1 MTMRFAVVMRKQ
13 AVDNPWITHRWTPV
27 EVFSDMGQFD
37 ESGVPV
43 NTPNAIGRCIER
55 DTEGETWLVRG
66 FELGLFPDESEGY
79 FLNATA
85 PEPCWFVMW
94 RLEEDYQRFLEP
106 SSVAEC
112 GDEVN
117 LAIPHRIC
125 LSYNEAAR
133 LIDGGESV
141 DTVVLDKTHWQW
153 LHEYV
158 EAHYRPLPKKRQR
171 PASFKGAQRTA
182 DE

>member
-1 MTMRFAVVMRKQ
+1 MRFAVVMRKQ
-13 AVDNPWITHRWTPV
+13 AIDNPWITHRWTPV
-27 EVFSDMGQFD
+27 EVFADSGQFE
-37 ESGVPV
+37 ESGV
-43 NTPNAIGRCIER
+43 AITTTNPLGRFIER
-55 DTEGETWLVRG
+55 DPEGETWLFRG
-66 FELGLFPDESEGY
+66 FELDLFADEAEGY

-85 PEPCWFVMW
+85 AEPCWFVMW
-94 RLEEDYQRFLEP
+94 RLEEEYQRFLEP

-141 DTVVLDKTHWQW
+141 DTVVLDKMHWQW
-153 LHEYV
+153 LHDFV
-158 EAHYRPLPKKRQR
+158 GTHYRPEPKKRQR
-171 PASFKGAQRTA
+171 PASFQGAQRTA
-182 DE
+182 ED

>member
-1 MTMRFAVVMRKQ
+1 MRFAVVMRKEK
-13 AVDNPWITHRWTPV
+13 VDNPWITHRWAPV
-27 EVFSDMGQFD
+27 EVFADAGQF
-37 ESGVPV
+37 ESDGAPV
-43 NTPNAIGRCIER
+43 NKPNALGRFIER
-55 DTEGETWLVRG
+55 DAAGETWLFRG
-66 FELGLFPDESEGY
+66 FELDLYPDEAEGY

-94 RLEEDYQRFLEP
+94 RLEEDYIRFLE
-106 SSVAEC
+106 STSVSCVSEDNA
-112 GDEVN
+112 

-141 DTVVLDKTHWQW
+141 DTVILDKDHWLW

-158 EAHYRPLPKKRQR
+158 LEHYRPEPKKRQR
-171 PASFKGAQRTA
+171 PQSFKGAERSA
-182 DE
+182 EE

>member
-1 MTMRFAVVMRKQ
+1 MRFAVVMRKQ
-13 AVDNPWITHRWTPV
+13 AIDNPWVSHRWTPV
-27 EVFSDMGQFD
+27 EVFADSGQF
-37 ESGVPV
+37 EENGV
-43 NTPNAIGRCIER
+43 AITTTNPLGRFIER
-55 DTEGETWLVRG
+55 DAEGETWLFRG
-66 FELGLFPDESEGY
+66 FELDLFPDEAEGY

-85 PEPCWFVMW
+85 AEPCWFVMW
-94 RLEEDYQRFLEP
+94 RLEEDYHHFLEP

-141 DTVVLDKTHWQW
+141 DTVVLDKMHWQW
-153 LHEYV
+153 LHDFV
-158 EAHYRPLPKKRQR
+158 GAHYRPEPKKRQR
-171 PASFKGAQRTA
+171 PESFKGAQRSA
-182 DE
+182 ED